1 MHSHFHAGNDG
12 VCYNN
17 ADVRMVWFMD
27 LKTIRISAKK
37 QEILA
42 NMNIHCVEDLLTYYP
57 FRYENIEAV
66 PFAQWQKDD
75 KIATAGIIVTRA
87 HVIRLGG
94 KRSITKF
101 RCSIDHGCLNL
112 NIMKPSRSSGNT
124 MARIKLRHY
133 NITSSHCRNNWE

>member
-1 MHSHFHAGNDG
+1 
-12 VCYNN
+12 
-17 ADVRMVWFMD
+17 MD

-101 RCSIDHGCLNL
+101 KIMNKRRVRCFVVQSTMGVSI
-112 NIMKPSRSSGNT
+112 
-124 MARIKLRHY
+124 
-133 NITSSHCRNNWE
+133 